1 MVDPQ
6 ALNGVKQVP
15 EPLSPKYRNRVPKL
29 SNRSR
34 SHSVKY
40 VPGSYI
46 CPSVSGRGMDAGW
59 IVRRR
64 GPGPSR
70 TPPDL
75 GLCRWG

>member
-40 VPGSYI
+40 VPGSYSAARR
-46 CPSVSGRGMDAGW
+46 PEAGK
-59 IVRRR
+59 RLASRSSKQKS
-64 GPGPSR
+64 PGQ
-70 TPPDL
+70 TTL
-75 GLCRWG
+75 